1 MKESGKSDNINLYTS
16 ERINV
21 KNEEHKEDI
30 SDKNEDNKEKK
41 EEKLNINNIEDI
53 NDRIKIF
60 ETEVDTLL
68 KSKKDGLQ
76 NKFQGYFKK
85 FEDLNNINDVIK
97 IYSNENDASLSSK
110 ILKEFSPENIKIIKD
125 NMRKFLDERKYKIY
139 SFAFLFLA
147 FYLTGIFQL
156 LDLFD
161 STKKVTGIIFKSFFY
176 NKPKEN
182 NETFKDLYMNSCFK
196 NIPEFDFAFVTS
208 FIGSFPLKLVGFFFS
223 SLLFTVLNSF
233 LFVNFMKLDLEKEKY
248 DFFDFFHVSI
258 YFILFFISFGAISLF
273 AYEKISE
280 GIMYYEKQKELYT
293 EKKVNNNDK
302 DKKKENI
309 ENNEDQK
316 VEVKVMKI
324 EKKNQKRKLKRIN
337 WNLIIKWIFLFSL

>member
-125 NMRKFLDERKYKIY
+125 NMRKFLDQRKYKIY

-196 NIPEFDFAFVTS
+196 NIPKFDFAFVTS

-233 LFVNFMKLDLEKEKY
+233 LFVNFM
-248 DFFDFFHVSI
+248 
-258 YFILFFISFGAISLF
+258 
-273 AYEKISE
+273 
-280 GIMYYEKQKELYT
+280 
-293 EKKVNNNDK
+293 
-302 DKKKENI
+302 
-309 ENNEDQK
+309 
-316 VEVKVMKI
+316 
-324 EKKNQKRKLKRIN
+324 
-337 WNLIIKWIFLFSL
+337 